1 MINYEN
7 FFVYEYWQYETIRHM
22 FSFTAA
28 VFAASLFY
36 FAMTVGQ
43 ASEKYRPTF
52 VISGVVMVSATLELF
67 QLWMLWN
74 QAFVFNAETMTFSRA
89 ASEVF
94 SNGYRYANWLID
106 VPMLLTQFLIVL
118 QFTGKEFTSRWA
130 KLTVAGALM
139 IILGYIGQF
148 YEPQVAGLVDGNA
161 MPFWIWG
168 GLSWLVFFYLLFV
181 ANDAVKTGKE
191 ALEPRAASLMVI
203 AWRLLVVTWFT
214 YGLAY
219 LIPGIPG
226 MNDSGT
232 WVVVRQGIYTVAD
245 VVSKVIFGLLLSQVA
260 IIQSR
265 ADGEGRGVYGSRT
278 QTVLPDRK

>member
-7 FFVYEYWQYETIRHM
+7 FFIYEYWQYETIRHM

-36 FAMTVGQ
+36 FAMTVSQ
-43 ASEKYRPTF
+43 ASEKYRATF

-67 QLWMLWN
+67 LLWMLWN
-74 QAFVFNAETMTFSRA
+74 QAFAFNAETMTFSRVEG
-89 ASEVF
+89 EVF

-118 QFTGKEFTSRWA
+118 QFTGKEFMSRWA
-130 KLTVAGALM
+130 KLTIAGVAM
-139 IILGYIGQF
+139 IILGYIGQY
-148 YEPQVAGLVDGNA
+148 YEPQVAGFVDGNA
-161 MPFWIWG
+161 SPFWIWG

-181 ANDAVKTGKE
+181 ANDAVKTGKQ

-203 AWRLLVVTWFT
+203 AWRLLIVTWFT

-226 MNDSGT
+226 INESGT
-232 WVVVRQGIYTVAD
+232 WVVVRQFIYTGAD
-245 VVSKVIFGLLLSQVA
+245 VTSKVIFGLLLAQVA

-265 ADGEGRGVYGSRT
+265 ADSDDREKSGSRR
-278 QTVLPDRK
+278 QNVA